1 MSEIIS
7 LRFKVRMLLISLDS
21 EREVV
26 DLTLA
31 KVLTHCLCGL
41 EVAWGLMVLIR
52 LGIVKGVCRVH

>member
-1 MSEIIS
+1 
-7 LRFKVRMLLISLDS
+7 MLLISLDS
-21 EREVV
+21 ECEVV

-31 KVLTHCLCGL
+31 RVLTHCLCGL